1 VRMETLIAVAPLFD
15 DVTVYSIAWTKKAIK
30 EIEGKIEIIEFLD
43 ERAVKEK
50 VGRELDK
57 TPKPEWFMHMDHGSE
72 YVLWGDDEEPIID
85 LSNLDRLAG
94 MHVYCLNCLS
104 GKGLGAHAVGKGVLE
119 YWGYLDSV
127 AFTTDALEEFG
138 DVFNYGIIVSVAEG
152 RWLKDVV
159 EEARQRGYDTAD
171 SLREEG
177 KILAASAMVRDMNIL
192 HVYYEGGPEP
202 PEPECRFSRLVKRLF
217 GWNGLWLL
225 RMLRQKLLGPAR
237 TRNL

>member
-1 VRMETLIAVAPLFD
+1 
-15 DVTVYSIAWTKKAIK
+15 
-30 EIEGKIEIIEFLD
+30 
-43 ERAVKEK
+43 
-50 VGRELDK
+50 
-57 TPKPEWFMHMDHGSE
+57 MDHGSE

-85 LSNLDRLAG
+85 LSNLHKLAG
-94 MHVYCLNCLS
+94 MHVYCMNCSS
-104 GKGLGAHAVGKGVLE
+104 GKGLGAHAVGKGILE

-138 DVFNYGIIVSVAEG
+138 DVFNYGIIASVAEG

-171 SLREEG
+171 MLREGG

-202 PEPECRFSRLVKRLF
+202 PEPECGFSRLAKRLF

-225 RMLRQKLLGPAR
+225 RMLRQKLLGPKRALD
-237 TRNL
+237 TLLG

>member
-1 VRMETLIAVAPLFD
+1 MAAAPKFD
-15 DVTVYSIAWTKKAIK
+15 EVTKISLDWCSQAMDVISD
-30 EIEGKIEIIEFLD
+30 KIEVLD
-43 ERAVKEK
+43 FYDGEAVN
-50 VGRELDK
+50 GRVLQALKDK
-57 TPKPEWFMHMDHGSE
+57 RPQWFVHYDHGSE

-225 RMLRQKLLGPAR
+225 RMLRQKLLGSAR

>member
-1 VRMETLIAVAPLFD
+1 VAAAPKFDEVTEISLEWCGQAMDEIADKIDILDLYDREAVRSKVLQALD
-15 DVTVYSIAWTKKAIK
+15 D
-30 EIEGKIEIIEFLD
+30 KI
-43 ERAVKEK
+43 
-50 VGRELDK
+50 
-57 TPKPEWFMHMDHGSE
+57 PKWFVHYDHGSE
-72 YVLWGDDEEPIID
+72 YVMWGDDEKPIID

-104 GKGLGAHAVGKGVLE
+104 GKGLGAHAVGKGILE
-119 YWGYLDSV
+119 YWGYMDSV

-159 EEARQRGYDTAD
+159 EEARQHGYDAAD
-171 SLREEG
+171 RLREES
-177 KILAASAMVRDMNIL
+177 KIMAASAMVRDMNIL

-202 PEPECRFSRLVKRLF
+202 PEPECFFSRLAKNLF

-225 RMLRQKLLGPAR
+225 RMLRQKLLGPERA
-237 TRNL
+237 RNL